1 MRPRRLAVVAMP
13 IVVLAAS
20 QAGHLLALE
29 LKQGPRGLGAPGAGT
44 HAYVPALSSLAMGAA
59 GALVLVALLVVAWA
73 GVAPAGHRPAA
84 ERQRRRPLV
93 DLAAAL
99 FVAQLA
105 IFLLQETV
113 ETAIAGQAPRG
124 VGDLLLWGC
133 LGQLPA
139 ALVAALA
146 LSWLGARVEAAVVV
160 LAAWAGRP
168 LVVRTVAPPARLRFP
183 ARPAARPAPVAGS
196 VCQRGPP
203 ARSSSPPIAG

>member
-44 HAYVPALSSLAMGAA
+44 HAYVPALTSLAMGAA
-59 GALVLVALLVVAWA
+59 GALVLVGLLVVAWA
-73 GVAPAGHRPAA
+73 GVAAAGYRQAA
-84 ERQRRRPLV
+84 ERPRRLPLV

-113 ETAIAGQAPRG
+113 EMAIAGQALPS

-139 ALVAALA
+139 ALAAALA
-146 LSWLGARVEAAVVV
+146 LSRLGARLDAAVVV

-168 LVVRTVAPPARLRFP
+168 LVVTAVAPAACLRSS
-183 ARPAARPAPVAGS
+183 ARPAVRPAPVAGS